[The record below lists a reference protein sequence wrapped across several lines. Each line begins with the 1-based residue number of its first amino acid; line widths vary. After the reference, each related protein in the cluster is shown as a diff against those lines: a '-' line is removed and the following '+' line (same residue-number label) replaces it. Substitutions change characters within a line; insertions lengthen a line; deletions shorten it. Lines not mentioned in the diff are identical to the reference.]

1 VDKEITSGMKNEKAR
16 LANAWKA
23 RQWYE
28 GNVKPFLS
36 AMAYELGLRE
46 NTVRTT
52 NIMKS
57 WVDIL
62 TKHLYAGSPE
72 RMIPD
77 NPEMTEYLKKVYSE
91 SNIDAVMTLACQYAL
106 VSGVAAIQVE
116 INEAD
121 TEDESSAFLALA
133 RPAVSHRVW
142 PADQFVVW
150 VHPDKPLLPWCVAI
164 IDYYDQ
170 RRRLRAW
177 TSEKLVTYETAK
189 YNAEAPWDGNAYRL
203 VSEEKNFLGVVPFA
217 FVWHEQPTSE
227 FWTPAPGDSM
237 QMFQEALTA
246 RLWKQNDDILYQR
259 PILQGRNLRSDVK
272 IPDKY
277 QAGDLIRMAPVMD
290 QLGDGPEPMIEYAY
304 CDLSYLTLD
313 REQLDYDMTMFA
325 DSLGIPEAAW
335 RMNGQSAASGVSII
349 SEQLPVIEAAE
360 RRQFVLQRYERDL
373 AMVTLVVANAYL
385 GGVPQIDQAM
395 NADFDLAIN
404 WGNVTKSRPGQENDQ
419 HIQFLLMNG
428 LISKAGALAEL
439 HGITIEQ
446 AREKLAEIQEDA
458 TAEAEHDKSIADISQ
473 PPDEMM
479 APGETVKDEEAK

>member
-1 VDKEITSGMKNEKAR
+1 
-16 LANAWKA
+16 
-23 RQWYE
+23 
-28 GNVKPFLS
+28 
-36 AMAYELGLRE
+36 
-46 NTVRTT
+46 
-52 NIMKS
+52 
-57 WVDIL
+57 
-62 TKHLYAGSPE
+62 
-72 RMIPD
+72 
-77 NPEMTEYLKKVYSE
+77 
-91 SNIDAVMTLACQYAL
+91 
-106 VSGVAAIQVE
+106 
-116 INEAD
+116 
-121 TEDESSAFLALA
+121 
-133 RPAVSHRVW
+133 
-142 PADQFVVW
+142 
-150 VHPDKPLLPWCVAI
+150 
-164 IDYYDQ
+164 
-170 RRRLRAW
+170 
-177 TSEKLVTYETAK
+177 
-189 YNAEAPWDGNAYRL
+189 
-203 VSEEKNFLGVVPFA
+203 
-217 FVWHEQPTSE
+217 
-227 FWTPAPGDSM
+227 M